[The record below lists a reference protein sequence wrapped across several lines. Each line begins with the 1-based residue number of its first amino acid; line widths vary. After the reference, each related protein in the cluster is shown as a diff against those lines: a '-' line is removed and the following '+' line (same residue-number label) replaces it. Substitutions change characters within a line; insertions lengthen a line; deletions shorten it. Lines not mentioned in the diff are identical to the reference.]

1 MVQVKLTAS
10 YVSRADLRRAAIHLL
25 QSMLALP
32 LHFAN
37 MPIKVPSQPT
47 GTRYH
52 HSTNNAT
59 LWFGS
64 TGYKKRPDYLAT
76 FCLYPYL
83 CSSSTVVRVCFC
95 CFTPWIW
102 ICIMQI
108 RYHRAY
114 PIEDADPDRKKITCL
129 VNFAWIL
136 EC

>member
-52 HSTNNAT
+52 LSTNNAI

-76 FCLYPYL
+76 FCLYRIPTCAL
-83 CSSSTVVRVCFC
+83 PAQSSGFVSVVLPPGFGS
-95 CFTPWIW
+95 
-102 ICIMQI
+102 
-108 RYHRAY
+108 A
-114 PIEDADPDRKKITCL
+114 
-129 VNFAWIL
+129 
-136 EC
+136 